1 GPVNFQVAPAE
12 ATVLGSIGVAAG
24 AAGCA
29 IDDGAEA
36 GASFVSSFLLQPTR
50 SHRPRRQSRPNI
62 ARDVFLFMMSPFREK
77 LNASFKVRSQV
88 YVLSRK
94 LAPNARAGAPSRQPP
109 GRRRYKT
116 LHFTANLRCLPG
128 EKAWQPAWISLA
140 AGLRRYFA
148 PSMQLRVF
156 ALLGLAGKYSRPTI
170 STGLPRNPGTMQAS
184 ARQT

>member
-1 GPVNFQVAPAE
+1 MSIFEALGAAPSNFTVPLTE

-77 LNASFKVRSQV
+77 LNASFKVRSHP
-88 YVLSRK
+88 S
-94 LAPNARAGAPSRQPP
+94 PPPPPPPPPPRA
-109 GRRRYKT
+109 
-116 LHFTANLRCLPG
+116 
-128 EKAWQPAWISLA
+128 
-140 AGLRRYFA
+140 
-148 PSMQLRVF
+148 
-156 ALLGLAGKYSRPTI
+156 
-170 STGLPRNPGTMQAS
+170 
-184 ARQT
+184 